1 MPIDQT
7 TADLE
12 GAHGLLPLAAL
23 IVARAESAPEAPVIQ
38 ATGATALCNRD
49 LLELSNY
56 VGNALKCAGFGASA
70 RIALTA
76 EDGPEFAAAAVSIAA
91 QATCVPL
98 NPRMAPAAWK
108 EMLTHLRI
116 DAVVAPKE
124 IIAAQSAAK
133 ALELPLF
140 TLSPAPE
147 KGAGAFVLAGT
158 FRNDQDQA
166 ALHPPGLDDVAF
178 VLPTSGTTARPKAVP
193 LTHRNIAHSGCN
205 TGAALALTNED
216 RLIGV
221 LPIHHAH
228 GLISGLMA
236 TLYAG
241 ASVIVLRGFS
251 ARSFFDHLA
260 RFRPTWLTA
269 VPAIHQAILDAAPI
283 HGPALQD
290 HSLRLIRSAS
300 APMPGPRFDALTTLF
315 GVPVIETYGMTEA
328 ASQIASTPLKSWRD
342 KPGSVGKSAGPEI
355 TILDDEGIPLQAG
368 AVGQIALRGPNMT
381 LGYEDPAATV
391 SAFTTDGWFLT
402 GDLGQL
408 DSDGSLFIVGRL
420 KEIINRGGTKILPG
434 CIESVLARHPTV
446 VEAAAF
452 GTPHERLGE
461 EVAAA
466 VVCAQ
471 GAKFDEA
478 ALRQF
483 AFDSGDLAD
492 TEVPRR
498 IVLIEALPKT
508 LTGKVQRAL
517 LADRL
522 GLQRQ
527 AEAPANTATEFQI
540 IDIWREVMAR
550 ETFSATDDF
559 FHLGGD
565 SLMAVEVALLMAER
579 FNVTLTLRT
588 FFEAPTPRALA
599 AVVQASKPE
608 TVAYQIKKTSA
619 GTVQKPVSISQE
631 RILSLESAIPGLPT
645 HTVPIVYFIDGP
657 FDPAVFQKAL
667 RTLIARHEVF
677 RSIYRKAAGQW
688 MITPTGAVNLH
699 LKVEDW
705 RWAGALSHD
714 GFLLAALENEVWDI
728 LDPTKSAPM
737 RARILHL
744 AEHRHAL
751 MLIFHHVAMD
761 NWTIKAFIEEAFQH
775 YGDLLLNRALA
786 HPNPRHQFSD
796 FAAWQ
801 RDWAKG
807 QTAAQQRSYWI
818 DRLSGLRTAFP
829 AQSDSGTGFVT
840 GRANVAIPKEV
851 VDLLTAQ
858 GKAAGATLF
867 MALIAAFKVFLHA
880 NFLQDDIT
888 IVVPTANRSRPATGD
903 ILGPVANNAAIRTN
917 TAAFGFGATLTAVR
931 DAVLDA
937 DAHQELPF
945 EIVIDDLLE
954 ADPTAAA
961 ALCDVYVS
969 LVDSFE
975 PDFKTLELTLRRM
988 AEDQAFE
995 TPLPFGST
1003 KLMFLLKMVDGAIVG
1018 TCIFKP
1024 QFFDDAMMED
1034 LLGALTDKIPH
1045 MVVESD
1051 LSTVD

>member
-1 MPIDQT
+1 MPIDQINPY
-7 TADLE
+7 LE
-12 GAHGLLPLAAL
+12 SAYGLLPLAKL
-23 IVARAESAPEAPVIQ
+23 ISARADSAPEDSVIE
-38 ATGATALCNRD
+38 AAGTEALRNRD
-49 LLELSNY
+49 LLKLSNH
-56 VGNALKCAGFGASA
+56 VGNTLKCAGFGASA

-98 NPRMAPAAWK
+98 NPGMAPAVWK
-108 EMLTHLRI
+108 EMLVHLRI
-116 DAVVAPKE
+116 DAIVVPKDFVVAR
-124 IIAAQSAAK
+124 SAAK
-133 ALELPLF
+133 ALELPVF
-140 TLSPAPE
+140 TLSPAPDN
-147 KGAGAFVLAGT
+147 GAGAFVLVGT
-158 FRNDQDQA
+158 DRKRQDQSTTQ
-166 ALHPPGLDDVAF
+166 LPELDDVAF

-251 ARSFFDHLA
+251 AGSFFDHLA

-269 VPAIHQAILDAAPI
+269 VPAIHQAILDAAPT
-283 HGPALQD
+283 HGSALKD

-300 APMPGPRFDALTTLF
+300 APLPGPRFDALSTLF

-328 ASQIASTPLKSWRD
+328 ASQIASTSLECWRD
-342 KPGSVGKSAGPEI
+342 KPGSVGKAAGPEI
-355 TILDDEGIPLQAG
+355 AIFDDEGIPQNVG
-368 AVGQIALRGPNMT
+368 AVGQIALRGSNMT
-381 LGYEDPAATV
+381 LGYDDPAATA
-391 SAFTTDGWFLT
+391 SAFTNDGWFLT

-408 DSDGSLFIVGRL
+408 DADGSLFIVGRL
-420 KEIINRGGTKILPG
+420 KEIINRGGAKILPG
-434 CIESVLARHPTV
+434 RVESALTRHPAV
-446 VEAAAF
+446 AEAAAF
-452 GTPHERLGE
+452 GAPHARLGE

-466 VVCAQ
+466 VVCAK
-471 GAKFDEA
+471 GAKIDEA
-478 ALRQF
+478 VLRQF

-498 IVLIEALPKT
+498 IVFVDALPKT

-522 GLQRQ
+522 GFLRQ
-527 AEAPANTATEFQI
+527 AKEPASTATELQI
-540 IDIWREVMAR
+540 LDIWRDVMGR
-550 ETFSATDDF
+550 ETISATDDF

-579 FNVTLTLRT
+579 FNVALTLRT

-599 AVVQASKPE
+599 AVVRASEPE
-608 TVAYQIKKTSA
+608 TVAYQIKKA
-619 GTVQKPVSISQE
+619 PVGAVQKLVSFSQE
-631 RILSLESAIPGLPT
+631 RILSLESNLPGLPT

-657 FDPAVFQKAL
+657 FEPAVFQNAL
-667 RTLIARHEVF
+667 RILIARHEVF
-677 RSIYRKAAGQW
+677 RSIYRKVAGQW
-688 MITPTGAVNLH
+688 VSTPTAAVNLR
-699 LKVEDW
+699 LEVEDW
-705 RWAGALSHD
+705 RWAGSLPHD
-714 GFLLAALENEVWDI
+714 GFLLDALENEVWDI
-728 LDPTKSAPM
+728 LDPTKSASL
-737 RARILHL
+737 RTRILQL

-751 MLIFHHVAMD
+751 MLVFHHIAMD

-801 RDWAKG
+801 LDWAKG
-807 QTAAQQRSYWI
+807 QAAAQQRRYWI
-818 DRLSGLRTAFP
+818 DRLSGLRTTFP
-829 AQSDSGTGFVT
+829 VRKDSGVGFCT
-840 GRANVAIPKEV
+840 GRVNVALPKDT
-851 VDLLTAQ
+851 VDLLTARA
-858 GKAAGATLF
+858 KATGATLF
-867 MALIAAFKVFLHA
+867 MALIAAVKVFLHET
-880 NFLQDDIT
+880 FLQDDIA
-888 IVVPTANRSRPATGD
+888 IVVPTANRSRPSTGD
-903 ILGPVANNAAIRTN
+903 ILGPVANNAAIRTKS
-917 TAAFGFGATLTAVR
+917 AARGFGATLAAVR
-931 DAVLDA
+931 GAVLDA

-945 EIVIDDLLE
+945 EIVMDDLLD

-961 ALCDVYVS
+961 ALCDVYLS
-969 LVDSFE
+969 LVDSLE
-975 PDFKTLELTLRRM
+975 PDFEALGLNLSRM
-988 AEDQAFE
+988 VEDQAFE

-1018 TCIFKP
+1018 TCVFKP
-1024 QFFDDAMMED
+1024 HFFDHSAMED
-1034 LLGALTDKIPH
+1034 LMAALTDKIPY
-1045 MVVESD
+1045 MVEKMA
-1051 LSTVD
+1051 